1 MATIDDDDDGGGEI
15 KEGSSEEE
23 GEMLS
28 ISSILPSAAQTYEPA
43 LEPLSEAVSCRSVCL
58 PNSANRRHTAHTHT
72 RSGERRR
79 KNMAPGNLAHRQLTN
94 DTILS
99 FHSSRRTN
107 EKEGTGGKETLKP
120 PSDRR
125 QSANEGDKLD

>member
-1 MATIDDDDDGGGEI
+1 MATIDDDDGGGGGEI

-58 PNSANRRHTAHTHT
+58 PNSANRRHTAHTHKKWKKKKKKYGT
-72 RSGERRR
+72 RQFGTQ
-79 KNMAPGNLAHRQLTN
+79 AHQWY
-94 DTILS
+94 
-99 FHSSRRTN
+99 HSLFPLEPT
-107 EKEGTGGKETLKP
+107 
-120 PSDRR
+120 D
-125 QSANEGDKLD
+125 